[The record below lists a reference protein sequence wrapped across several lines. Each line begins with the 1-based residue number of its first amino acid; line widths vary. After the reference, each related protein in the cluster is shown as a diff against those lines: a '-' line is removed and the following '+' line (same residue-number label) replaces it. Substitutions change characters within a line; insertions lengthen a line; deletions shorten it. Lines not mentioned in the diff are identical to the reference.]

1 MFPKGR
7 SCDRFFVSTCNSGA
21 GLWEALSTMPNKTEP
36 AGGIVPILG
45 RGYTLAR
52 IRTINSGCMS
62 RDERKEFYSTKQEN
76 LVSYI
81 VGKQEYASR
90 MTVQLVRASLA

>member
-1 MFPKGR
+1 M
-7 SCDRFFVSTCNSGA
+7 
-21 GLWEALSTMPNKTEP
+21 EALFTIPDKTEL
-36 AGGIVPILG
+36 AGGIIPILG

-52 IRTINSGCMS
+52 IRTVNSGCMS
-62 RDERKEFYSTKQEN
+62 RDERKKLYSRKQEN

-90 MTVQLVRASLA
+90 MTVQLLRASLA